1 MAYPKDGNRR
11 YLIPSQEGETRIEAD
26 CEYGAWLECAVLTL
40 RSPSPPPTP
49 SVRTPRAKALAHRSG
64 TRPSRPHRTSSAQH
78 GNKPHKPGQK
88 HIPPKPV
95 PARSAGKTTGQ
106 QITAQSD
113 AGMPAER
120 IGQIQQDISAHLLNE
135 ARIREGRAFASE
147 YDWAAETLV
156 HELRQMERRPGPELE
171 AAG

>member
-78 GNKPHKPGQK
+78 GNKPHKPQTSGSSLCEK
-88 HIPPKPV
+88 VACFAELLIFSPKEV
-95 PARSAGKTTGQ
+95 S
-106 QITAQSD
+106 
-113 AGMPAER
+113 
-120 IGQIQQDISAHLLNE
+120 
-135 ARIREGRAFASE
+135 
-147 YDWAAETLV
+147 
-156 HELRQMERRPGPELE
+156 
-171 AAG
+171 

>member
-64 TRPSRPHRTSSAQH
+64 TGPSRPHRTSSAQH

-88 HIPPKPV
+88 HIPPKPCSR
-95 PARSAGKTTGQ
+95 ARQAKPLGSKSPLNPTLVCRTHWPNPTGHL
-106 QITAQSD
+106 
-113 AGMPAER
+113 GPCAER
-120 IGQIQQDISAHLLNE
+120 GSHSRGSGLRQ
-135 ARIREGRAFASE
+135 RIRLGCRNPRARTSP
-147 YDWAAETLV
+147 DGAAT
-156 HELRQMERRPGPELE
+156 RTRT
-171 AAG
+171 